1 MADLQQVVNDVSGL
15 ISLPDVY
22 LRVRGMLNNPKMR
35 MSDFAKTISTD
46 PNISIR
52 VLRMANSAFFGFA
65 RQIDC
70 LTRAIS
76 ILGTS
81 HLHDLVLGVAAIK
94 SFSHIPN
101 EIVNT
106 ESYWRKSIYC
116 GISARLMAKRLN
128 YLETDRLFV
137 GGLLHDVGHLLMY
150 HKFPEESIL
159 AIEKSLQEEI
169 PLYLAERE
177 IIGFDY
183 GQVGSELM
191 FRWRLPESYQ
201 ETTELHMEPVKSTK
215 YRLETAIIHLA
226 RYLASSTE
234 KVAASALPEEIDPIV
249 WEITGFTESLLETIM
264 QETNT
269 HVEDV
274 ARLMQPEADQKTAF
288 A

>member
-1 MADLQQVVNDVSGL
+1 MADLHQAVNDVSGL

-22 LRVRGMLNNPKMR
+22 LRVRGMLNNPKVR
-35 MSDFAKTISTD
+35 MSDFARTISTD

-65 RQIDC
+65 RQIDS

-81 HLHDLVLGVAAIK
+81 HLHDLVLGVAAIR
-94 SFSHIPN
+94 SFSNIPN

-106 ESYWRKSIYC
+106 ESYWRKSVFC
-116 GISARLMAKRLN
+116 GISARLMANRLN
-128 YLETDRLFV
+128 YLDSDRLFV

-159 AIEKSLQEEI
+159 AIEKSLQEEM
-169 PLYLAERE
+169 PLYMAERE

-191 FRWRLPESYQ
+191 LKWRLPESYR
-201 ETTELHMEPVKSTK
+201 ETTELHMEPAKSEK

-226 RYLASSTE
+226 RNMASSTE
-234 KVAASALPEEIDPIV
+234 KVAASAMPEEIDPIV
-249 WEITGFTESLLETIM
+249 WEITGLSEEIIEPIM
-264 QETNT
+264 VETNE

-274 ARLMQPEADQKTAF
+274 AKLMQPEANQNA
-288 A
+288 ALA